1 MSSNGKAGTVIIGRW
16 KVMGTN
22 LKSQLESMPQ
32 LTPRYTEMV
41 KFTANAEDLENRQA
55 QLTADLQEVNRQRR
69 DLFKSGEDLRNRIG
83 AILKAEHGFTSE
95 RLLEFG
101 LKPRRARGR
110 AKKKGQTT
118 TTTPATPEPAPAHAP
133 ATPSTTK

>member
-1 MSSNGKAGTVIIGRW
+1 
-16 KVMGTN
+16 MGVN
-22 LKSQLESMPQ
+22 LKSQLDAMPQ
-32 LTPRYTEMV
+32 LTGRYNEFLKITSD
-41 KFTANAEDLENRQA
+41 AEGLENRQA
-55 QLTADLQEVNRQRR
+55 QLKADLREVNRQRR
-69 DLFKSGEDLRNRIG
+69 DIFKTGEDLRNRIG